1 MINQVFGGHLQCRP
15 PRSQAGSRGKLSLH
29 NSFIQQILLADYVSK
44 AVLYD
49 RGTGHVINNS
59 QISKEIDSVQAFAK
73 SMCRSASQTVSAGGI
88 RLSCHREGKTVPDGV
103 IYS

>member
-1 MINQVFGGHLQCRP
+1 MVTSSVDLQEVRQDHVENSP
-15 PRSQAGSRGKLSLH
+15 SIIRSFNKL
-29 NSFIQQILLADYVSK
+29 LLADYVSK